1 MKHQFLTI
9 ATCALLLLAAG
20 CKKSEQEPTPQPQP
34 DPNPQPVVNLA
45 ADVARPEWVAPVDYD
60 YTSSMTA
67 VICVDLKAQYPDA
80 AKDFELKDDDLIAA
94 FIGDEC
100 LGVASPDDGLFYLYI
115 ASPTSNSDS
124 GLTGEA
130 SLISIRYYSAHYKN
144 LFVAKDAFPFVNDD
158 QQGTYN
164 APFVPTLVVVTD

>member
-1 MKHQFLTI
+1 MKHQFLPL

-20 CKKSEQEPTPQPQP
+20 CKPKEEPVNPEQQ
-34 DPNPQPVVNLA
+34 NLSGN
-45 ADVARPEWVAPVDYD
+45 VARPEWVAPEDYD

-67 VICVDLKAQYPDA
+67 VIRVDLKAQYPTPA
-80 AKDFELKDDDLIAA
+80 AEWQLSDQDMLAA

-100 LGVASPDDGLFYLYI
+100 LGVASPDDGYFYLYI

-130 SLISIRYYSAHYKN
+130 GLISLRYYSAHYKN
-144 LFVAKDAFPFVNDD
+144 LFVAKDAFPFVNDA
-158 QQGTYN
+158 QQGTYT
-164 APFVPTLVVVTD
+164 APFVPNLVVVTD